1 MPHPVQIQKIHIL
14 KGKLGMEDADYRAM
28 LNDAY
33 GKDSSKDLSIGQADE
48 LIVSLGRQLDARESQ
63 PRKYDYLG
71 SRPGMAAPAQL
82 RMIEAMW
89 KDVSVK
95 KTPVDRAAA
104 LDAFLKDRF
113 HILDIV
119 WMEAKEVQ
127 KVVFAL
133 RRMRVQQQSG
143 KKAA

>member
-48 LIVSLGRQLDARESQ
+48 LIVSLGRQVEAREAQ

-95 KTPVDRAAA
+95 KTPQERAAA
-104 LDAFLKDRF
+104 LDTFLKDRF
-113 HILDIV
+113 HILDIA

-133 RRMRVQQQSG
+133 RRMRVQQMSG